1 MRNMKYHTAAAKRA
15 TKATLPITI
24 PAMAPPDRPLLLVG
38 LDTGEAVGARGVEPN
53 SRYEILKWIIN
64 ATMMMLHSPT
74 DTGPEDAVKKYVAPY
89 SAAVECRLESN
100 VPLLTEFVSSVEY
113 ALEGYLELVEIW

>member
-38 LDTGEAVGARGVEPN
+38 LDTGEAVGARGVE
-53 SRYEILKWIIN
+53 
-64 ATMMMLHSPT
+64 PT